1 MAGAAVVYKTK
12 FQKTIA
18 LSSTEA
24 EFVAAADAGKYA
36 LYLRSL
42 LRDLGEAQDSAVVLY
57 EDNVGAF
64 LMADAGQ
71 PTPRTRHIAIK
82 HFALLDWVE
91 NDLVRLQRIATA
103 INSADNMTKANP
115 RILFHRHNDIIM
127 GKISPSRFEK
137 VSSCFAYCVR

>member
-1 MAGAAVVYKTK
+1 MPLKI
-12 FQKTIA
+12 QKKVA

-24 EFVAAADAGKYA
+24 EFVAAADAGKYD
-36 LYLRSL
+36 LYLQSL
-42 LRDLGEAQDSAVVLY
+42 LHNLREEQDSAVILY

-91 NDLVRLQRIATA
+91 NNLVCLQRIAA
-103 INSADNMTKANP
+103 SINSVDNMTKANP

-137 VSSCFAYCVR
+137 VSSCFAYCVQ